1 MPTSQQS
8 TGRAWGNASQVIGK
22 TVAATL
28 KGVQKEVRA
37 ADIPCKQRIA

>member
-28 KGVQKEVRA
+28 KGVQKEVAQRTYRA
-37 ADIPCKQRIA
+37 SNE